1 MQHNP
6 KINTEASARQKFV
19 RAFLIVAGTVFL
31 GLGTIG
37 IVLPVLPTT
46 PFLLLALACYFRS
59 SERMTHWMLTNKYFG
74 KYIKNYREGKGIPL
88 KTKVVAITILWAAI
102 LYSSFFIIPF
112 WIAQLIMIAVAVAVT
127 VHLVKLPTYRQKV
140 SETVKKSGY

>member
-1 MQHNP
+1 MQQKP
-6 KINTEASARQKFV
+6 QINTKAGARQRFV
-19 RAFLIVAGTVFL
+19 RAFLFATGSVFL
-31 GLGTIG
+31 GLGAIG

-102 LYSSFFIIPF
+102 LYSSFFIIPI

-127 VHLVKLPTYRQKV
+127 LHLVRFPTYRQK
-140 SETVKKSGY
+140 SG

>member
-1 MQHNP
+1 MQHSP
-6 KINTEASARQKFV
+6 KTNTKTVTRHKFV
-19 RAFLIVAGTVFL
+19 RAFLFAAGSVFL
-31 GLGTIG
+31 GLGAIG
-37 IVLPVLPTT
+37 VVLPVLPTT

-88 KTKVVAITILWAAI
+88 KTKVVAITILWVAI

-112 WIAQLIMIAVAVAVT
+112 WVAQLIMLVVAVAVT
-127 VHLVKLPTYRQKV
+127 VHLVKLPTYRQKI
-140 SETVKKSGY
+140 